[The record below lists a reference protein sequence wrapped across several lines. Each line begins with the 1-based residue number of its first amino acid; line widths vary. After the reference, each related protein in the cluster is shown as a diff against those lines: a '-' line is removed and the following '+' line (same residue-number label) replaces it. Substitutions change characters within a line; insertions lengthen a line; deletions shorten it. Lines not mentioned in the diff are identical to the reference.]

1 MIEFSAA
8 TEFWSPGVG
17 SRPAPIRSSGAAA
30 DAIAAPHR
38 SARMVPMSQ
47 SAKVGLIVLG
57 VIALGI
63 FLADQTARTPH
74 RQFDPWFILIMVVVG
89 IIFVLATPTGG
100 KNGPH

>member
-1 MIEFSAA
+1 
-8 TEFWSPGVG
+8 
-17 SRPAPIRSSGAAA
+17 
-30 DAIAAPHR
+30 
-38 SARMVPMSQ
+38 MVPMSQ

-63 FLADQTARTPH
+63 SLADQAARTPH